1 MNDPLFLTALA
12 TLITAVASFV
22 KVVTVEKVAR
32 DHTATLNTV
41 NVNTNGRLDAL
52 TRQVASLQS
61 LAATPKELAARPEV
75 AP

>member
-1 MNDPLFLTALA
+1 MSDPIFLTALA

-22 KVVTVEKVAR
+22 KVLTVERVTR

-41 NVNTNGRLDAL
+41 NVNTNGRLDNLA
-52 TRQVASLQS
+52 RQVTSLQES
-61 LAATPKELAARPEV
+61 AATPKELAARPEV

>member
-1 MNDPLFLTALA
+1 MSDPIFLTALA

-22 KVVTVEKVAR
+22 KVLTVERVAR

-52 TRQVASLQS
+52 TEKVASLRNQ
-61 LAATPKELAARPEV
+61 AATPEEMAARSDDHP
-75 AP
+75 

>member
-1 MNDPLFLTALA
+1 MSDPIFLTALA

-22 KVVTVEKVAR
+22 KVLTVERVAR

-52 TRQVASLQS
+52 TQQVASLQS
-61 LAATPKELAARPEV
+61 KAATPEEMSARADDHP
-75 AP
+75 